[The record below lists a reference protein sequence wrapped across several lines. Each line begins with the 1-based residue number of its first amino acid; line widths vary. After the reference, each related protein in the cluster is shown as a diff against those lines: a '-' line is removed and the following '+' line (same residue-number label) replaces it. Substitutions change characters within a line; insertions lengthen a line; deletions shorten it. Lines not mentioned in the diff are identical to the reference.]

1 MPSKNLH
8 ILIRIIWFYF
18 IGLPIGALWLHIA
31 WFFGIT
37 LIGLPICLW
46 MINLAP
52 AIMTLKQ
59 EGAFKEFNVNGQTAY
74 FIEKTSQET
83 SFIMRA
89 FYFILVG
96 WWLSLLWTEFALLAS
111 ATFIFIPIGFWMI
124 NRLPFIMTLKQS

>member
-1 MPSKNLH
+1 MPQKDLN
-8 ILIRIIWFYF
+8 IIIRVIWFYF
-18 IGLPIGALWLHIA
+18 IGLPVGIIWLHIA

-59 EGAFKEFNVNGQTAY
+59 EHNFKEFKIDGKTAF
-74 FIEKTSQET
+74 FIDET
-83 SFIMRA
+83 SKNTSFLMRA
-89 FYFILVG
+89 IYFLLVG

-111 ATFIFIPIGFWMI
+111 ATFFFIPVGFWMI
-124 NRLPFIMTLKQS
+124 NRLPFIMTLKQN